1 MTMKTEGLWYLGER
15 SIELRDMEIPEP
27 AANEVAVEM
36 ELCGICGWDVLSFAG
51 RFGRFHPYPFCAGH
65 EGVGRVIAA
74 GEHVTSVAVGQ
85 RVACHEVPIGVPGG
99 ALMARHAI
107 RTDQK
112 VSLIPE
118 NDIPLKYWVVE
129 PVVCIVNGLVYSGIQ
144 PGDSV
149 ALVGAGY
156 MGLIFMQGLSRMLA
170 GEVAVFDVDEKRLA
184 MAKEMGA
191 SETALVG
198 RGAPAE
204 KYLKH
209 FDVIIETAGNPDS
222 MRLALALAK
231 PAAIIENFAWHHHS
245 HEFELDDWHTNAWRI
260 LNIQP
265 GVNPHFGDL
274 FPRTIALMKN
284 GVFSNEKLLTHSARL
299 EDAKEI
305 FTTAMERK
313 DGYMKGVI
321 LF

>member
-1 MTMKTEGLWYLGER
+1 MKTEALWYLGER
-15 SIELRDMEIPEP
+15 SIELREMEIPEP
-27 AANEVAVEM
+27 AANEVTVEM
-36 ELCGICGWDVLSFAG
+36 EICGICGWDVLSFAG
-51 RFGRFHPYPFCAGH
+51 RFGRFHAYPFCAGH
-65 EGVGRVIAA
+65 EGVGRVIKA
-74 GEHVTSVAVGQ
+74 GEHVTNVAVGQ

-112 VSLIPE
+112 ISIIPE
-118 NDIPLKYWVVE
+118 NEIPLKYWVVE

-144 PGDSV
+144 PGDSI
-149 ALVGAGY
+149 ALIGAGY

-170 GEVAVFDVDEKRLA
+170 GEVVAFDVDEKRLA
-184 MAKEMGA
+184 LAKDMGA
-191 SETALVG
+191 SETVLVG
-198 RGAPAE
+198 KENPDA

-209 FDVIIETAGNPDS
+209 FDVIIETAGNADS

-231 PAAIIENFAWHHHS
+231 PAAIIENFAWHHHK
-245 HEFELDDWHTNAWRI
+245 HEFDLDDWHINAWRI

-274 FPRTIALMKN
+274 FPRTITLMKK
-284 GVFSNEKLLTHSARL
+284 GVFSNEKLVTHTGRL
-299 EDAKEI
+299 EDAMDI
-305 FTTAMERK
+305 FTTALDRK

>member
-1 MTMKTEGLWYLGER
+1 
-15 SIELRDMEIPEP
+15 
-27 AANEVAVEM
+27 
-36 ELCGICGWDVLSFAG
+36 
-51 RFGRFHPYPFCAGH
+51 
-65 EGVGRVIAA
+65 
-74 GEHVTSVAVGQ
+74 VAVGQ

-112 VSLIPE
+112 VSIIPE

-149 ALVGAGY
+149 ALIGAGY

-170 GEVAVFDVDEKRLA
+170 GEVVAFDVDEKRLA
-184 MAKEMGA
+184 LAKGMGA
-191 SETALVG
+191 SETVKIGKENPDA
-198 RGAPAE
+198 

-209 FDVIIETAGNPDS
+209 FDVIIETAGNADS

-231 PAAIIENFAWHHHS
+231 PAAIIENFAWHHHK
-245 HEFELDDWHTNAWRI
+245 HEFELDNWHINAWRI

-274 FPRTIALMKN
+274 FPRTITLMKN
-284 GVFSNEKLLTHSARL
+284 GVFSNEKLVTHTARL
-299 EDAKEI
+299 EDAMDI
-305 FTTAMERK
+305 FTTALDRK